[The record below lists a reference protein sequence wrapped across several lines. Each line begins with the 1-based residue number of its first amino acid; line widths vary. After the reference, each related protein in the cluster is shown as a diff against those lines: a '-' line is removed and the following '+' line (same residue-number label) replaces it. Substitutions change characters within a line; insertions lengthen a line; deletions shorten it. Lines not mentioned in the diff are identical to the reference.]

1 MPRLPPNNHFTIS
14 PMSWIKENP
23 FVVTL
28 GGVTLVGAGALIFAG
43 SLFKGKYDAALETF
57 TQDAAV
63 VTAAEKLKP
72 YPNPANRDG
81 KAKALEDYK
90 AEIAKLQ
97 EAFAKFGPAE
107 LAAISPQD
115 LTGNIKAASDKIR
128 EAFTAARTEV
138 PSNFFVGFE
147 NYTASLAPGPA
158 TPVLNDQLGALNEM
172 FLALAKAGPKRLINV
187 HRPLLEEETG
197 KTFDPKDGS
206 YRALPVE
213 VTFSGSEKS
222 LREFVS
228 ALAASQNYYYVIRT
242 IRIANEK
249 QTGPV
254 PADGKFDNE
263 GAAGSAS
270 GAVSGNPFAGFS
282 EAGTDAAA
290 GAGEAAPAV
299 TPAPA
304 VADTSKILQQV
315 LGTEDI
321 TVFIRLDV
329 LRFLPAKDLPKL

>member
-1 MPRLPPNNHFTIS
+1 
-14 PMSWIKENP
+14 MSWIKENP
-23 FVVTL
+23 FVATL
-28 GGVTLVGAGALIFAG
+28 GGVTLVGAGALIFVG
-43 SLFKGKYDAALETF
+43 SHFKGKYDAALETF
-57 TQDAAV
+57 TQEAGV
-63 VTAAEKLKP
+63 VSSAEKLKP

-81 KAKALEDYK
+81 KAKALADYK
-90 AEIAKLQ
+90 ADITKLQ
-97 EAFAKFGPAE
+97 ESFAKFRPAE
-107 LAAISPQD
+107 LPAISPQD
-115 LTGNIKAASDKIR
+115 LTGNIKTASDKIR
-128 EAFTAARTEV
+128 EAFTAERTEV

-187 HRPLLEEETG
+187 HRPILAEESG
-197 KTFDPKDGS
+197 KTFEAKDAT

-222 LREFVS
+222 LREFVT

-242 IRIANEK
+242 MRIANEK

-254 PADGKFDNE
+254 PADGRFDTE
-263 GAAGSAS
+263 GTAAALPGGTSE
-270 GAVSGNPFAGFS
+270 NPFAGFAEAGS
-282 EAGTDAAA
+282 EAAAGA
-290 GAGEAAPAV
+290 GAGEAAPPAA
-299 TPAPA
+299 PAP
-304 VADTSKILQQV
+304 VVSDTSKILQQV

-329 LRFLPAKDLPKL
+329 LRFLPAKDLPNL